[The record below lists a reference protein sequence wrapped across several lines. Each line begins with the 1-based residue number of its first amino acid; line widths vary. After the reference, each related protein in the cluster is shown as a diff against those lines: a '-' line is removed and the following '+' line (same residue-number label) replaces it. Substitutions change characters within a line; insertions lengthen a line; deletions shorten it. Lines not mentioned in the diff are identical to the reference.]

1 MHTDE
6 LTSNSSA
13 ELYDIGYVH
22 LLQICVALVG
32 KFGTSFCP
40 NFLLKISET
49 TFSNLEYDAM
59 MKNVNTF
66 EWISRS
72 NPNLFGEEMRLICL
86 VIKVP
91 LFFYLFIILFNFIF
105 VNCIL
110 FCVGNL

>member
-49 TFSNLEYDAM
+49 TFRYLIHKGKR
-59 MKNVNTF
+59 KNRGTNAV
-66 EWISRS
+66 
-72 NPNLFGEEMRLICL
+72 
-86 VIKVP
+86 
-91 LFFYLFIILFNFIF
+91 F
-105 VNCIL
+105 VK
-110 FCVGNL
+110 